1 MSGAGFSHVFVL
13 IIKQHLVTQTPEI
26 ITAGFEGSQ
35 HLPAMICHRVSG
47 FWSQ

>member
-26 ITAGFEGSQ
+26 NYGRI
-35 HLPAMICHRVSG
+35 
-47 FWSQ
+47 